1 MGFVKNMAI
10 SIPMAIIIYMLTEKI
25 IINITS
31 NNIYNDRIQ
40 KSFILSFIVGLTY
53 IIIGLTVFSEKS
65 NLDNQALQF
74 AMYMS
79 GLFLIINAVV
89 FNWNNLSDNTKIIIL
104 ALTTIAFIMYSYTNK
119 RSNVK
124 IISWINNIN

>member
-1 MGFVKNMAI
+1 MGFLKNIAI

-31 NNIYNDRIQ
+31 NNIYKDRIQ

-53 IIIGLTVFSEKS
+53 IIIGITVFSDKS

-79 GLFLIINAVV
+79 GIFLIINAVI

-104 ALTTIAFIMYSYTNK
+104 ALTTTAFIMYSYTNK
-119 RSNVK
+119 RSNIK